1 MTRGSSASFSSRRT
15 STRSSRTFSDA
26 ASSRSSS
33 ITRGVFAAS
42 SASVS
47 SASVSSSFSSPGG
60 TPAPAS
66 PRRRSAALSMWIS
79 ARAAARS
86 AARSRSMRA
95 ASRASASAATR
106 ARVRVRLG
114 LRREDD
120 RGARG
125 FGGGS
130 SFLRFFLRFFLRRG
144 ESGGLR
150 AGEGERDADHRSVR
164 RRFLLTKREVG
175 VVRSGFGCRVP
186 RRLHRGRLVD
196 LRLVRRARLAQSTQR
211 VGARLGDFPHR
222 RVARR
227 ARRLRR
233 ACGVELG
240 GVPRVRGI
248 LCSRLSR
255 VEFLSQPRVL
265 LRLRFESGARV
276 DERGA
281 RLQLLLLEPSRV
293 RGDVRARTLGGL
305 PRLGVRGEQAPLGQA
320 HLL

>member
-1 MTRGSSASFSSRRT
+1 MDLGA
-15 STRSSRTFSDA
+15 
-26 ASSRSSS
+26 
-33 ITRGVFAAS
+33 
-42 SASVS
+42 
-47 SASVSSSFSSPGG
+47 
-60 TPAPAS
+60 
-66 PRRRSAALSMWIS
+66 RRRQVRRALAEH
-79 ARAAARS
+79 ARCLARV
-86 AARSRSMRA
+86 RLGRRA
-95 ASRASASAATR
+95 R

-114 LRREDD
+114 LRLEDD

-175 VVRSGFGCRVP
+175 VVRSGFGRRVP

-240 GVPRVRGI
+240 GVPRVRGV
-248 LCSRLSR
+248 LCSCLSR

-276 DERGA
+276 NERGA